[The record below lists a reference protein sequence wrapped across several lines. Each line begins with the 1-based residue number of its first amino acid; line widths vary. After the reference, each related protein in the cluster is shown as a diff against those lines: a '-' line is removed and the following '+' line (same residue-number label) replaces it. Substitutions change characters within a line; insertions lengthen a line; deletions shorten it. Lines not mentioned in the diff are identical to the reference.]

1 MEKSKLEDD
10 KAQRCVA
17 VYLRPQGV
25 DGYSGNDINIRGG
38 RIRGSMLDSVK
49 VMYGNDNNN
58 NFRWDTIF
66 KNYPHLSR
74 RL

>member
-1 MEKSKLEDD
+1 MEKSKLEDN

-25 DGYSGNDINIRGG
+25 DGYSGNDIIRGG
-38 RIRGSMLDSVK
+38 RIRGSMVDSVK
-49 VMYGNDNNN
+49 VMYGNDN